1 MGKPKVPNGVRLS
14 IKLPEDALIR
24 LKIECVE
31 RKLLESSIVL
41 DALQT
46 HWNPPVVP
54 KVHEDAYLLD
64 FLTPED
70 RTAAM
75 TRFNRAQQAM
85 RRTKKEPS
93 SPKADSASAD
103 RGKTK
108 PKKPAPTHQD
118 NYEGIGAELD
128 ASQTEQSAPLP
139 PYEDLPR
146 GDQAFVKILRASGM
160 DPYKDAVPGKQ
171 KGGKGHP

>member
-1 MGKPKVPNGVRLS
+1 VGKPKVLNGVRLS

-31 RKLLESSIVL
+31 RRMLESSIVL
-41 DALQT
+41 EALQS
-46 HWNPPVVP
+46 HWTPPAEP
-54 KVHEDAYLLD
+54 KPHEDAYLLD

-75 TRFNRAQQAM
+75 TRFTRAQQAVGRSM
-85 RRTKKEPS
+85 KGPT
-93 SPKADSASAD
+93 SPKTDAVSSGGRKA
-103 RGKTK
+103 K

-118 NYEGIGAELD
+118 KHEGVGAELD
-128 ASQTEQSAPLP
+128 ASQTEPSAPLP
-139 PYEDLPR
+139 PYEDLSR
-146 GDQAFVKILRASGM
+146 GGVAIVKILRASGM